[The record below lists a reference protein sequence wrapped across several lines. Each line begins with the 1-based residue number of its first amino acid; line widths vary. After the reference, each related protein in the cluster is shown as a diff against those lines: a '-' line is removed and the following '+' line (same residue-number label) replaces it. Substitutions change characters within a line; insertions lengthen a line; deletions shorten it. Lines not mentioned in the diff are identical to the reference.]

1 MTSQTEPTAQPAP
14 APAGAPKWWGN
25 SMTIWG
31 IMVTA
36 LSTVLPAVAPAL
48 GFNITADLVRQ
59 LGDNVVVSAQA
70 LGGLVGTGMA
80 IYGRIRASQPIERR
94 QFTLTL

>member
-1 MTSQTEPTAQPAP
+1 MSTPADPTAQPP
-14 APAGAPKWWGN
+14 DAPAGAPKWWGN

-36 LSTVLPAVAPAL
+36 LSTVLPAVAPVL
-48 GFNITADLVRQ
+48 GFNITADLIRQ
-59 LGDNVVVSAQA
+59 LGDNVVVFAQA

-94 QFTLTL
+94 QFTLTM